1 MPLKCFLYPAVVG
14 YSSRLVG
21 TRVDQGRRPPFLLEE
36 RHVDAGVRILK
47 AAAQKAAKQQ
57 KKVAASA

>member
-1 MPLKCFLYPAVVG
+1 
-14 YSSRLVG
+14 
-21 TRVDQGRRPPFLLEE
+21 VDQGRRPPFLLEE